1 MITALTIT
9 SNVIHS
15 QVQLKA
21 AWFKLEVKSRKNE
34 KVSSK
39 PPPSPQTSFDHDAII
54 LDNTPPP
61 SPEVTMSS
69 ANESKIIKAI
79 ETLTYVQTN
88 GYVQPRKHVMGYQVS
103 A

>member
-1 MITALTIT
+1 MTRGILNTVFLLMITSLTIT

-34 KVSSK
+34 KVSST
-39 PPPSPQTSFDHDAII
+39 PPHQTSFDHDAII

-61 SPEVTMSS
+61 RW
-69 ANESKIIKAI
+69 IK
-79 ETLTYVQTN
+79 
-88 GYVQPRKHVMGYQVS
+88 
-103 A
+103 

>member
-34 KVSSK
+34 KVSST
-39 PPPSPQTSFDHDAII
+39 PPHQTSFDHDAII
-54 LDNTPPP
+54 SDNTPPP
-61 SPEVTMSS
+61 CRDSRDLNNLISQICERITVFEKEICKTR
-69 ANESKIIKAI
+69 KISG
-79 ETLTYVQTN
+79 N
-88 GYVQPRKHVMGYQVS
+88 
-103 A
+103 

>member
-1 MITALTIT
+1 MTRGILKTVFLLMITALTIT

-34 KVSSK
+34 KVSSN
-39 PPPSPQTSFDHDAII
+39 PPPPTPPQTSFDHDAII

-61 SPEVTMSS
+61 RVTRIQNNLQSLLWPSP
-69 ANESKIIKAI
+69 
-79 ETLTYVQTN
+79 
-88 GYVQPRKHVMGYQVS
+88 RR
-103 A
+103 